1 MHECQDKHGCL
12 LGKTVINFERI
23 VRKRRK
29 LFGELSYKYN
39 WKIGSLISNFRIML
53 KINTKNRVVII
64 NINKKKRTTQTQD
77 VDFL

>member
-29 LFGELSYKYN
+29 LFDELSYKYN